1 MPFGGQLL
9 LGDHF
14 TPWWSIQK
22 VITQPQSHWKRTMV
36 VYTIV
41 GGTIQVTF
49 CQYQI
54 RYNLLLRIL

>member
-14 TPWWSIQK
+14 TTWWSIQK
-22 VITQPQSHWKRTMV
+22 VIAQPQSHWKRTMV

-54 RYNLLLRIL
+54 R